1 MSGPGRQLGWWRA
14 WEDQNKKR
22 WRIME
27 RQKRRRMLTA
37 PRHSRGVI
45 ARCLDSSVVSGLYHA
60 RIFPCS
66 YSTCVCVCKALCAC
80 VCVHCSHRQT
90 HGSLRSGEYYRGVD
104 HRGTRPIAN
113 RQAPLI
119 NPFHTDASPLRLCL
133 SLSVNLSFFLPLPLN
148 VCLSRLA

>member
-1 MSGPGRQLGWWRA
+1 
-14 WEDQNKKR
+14 
-22 WRIME
+22 ME

-37 PRHSRGVI
+37 QRHSRGVI
-45 ARCLDSSVVSGLYHA
+45 ARCLDSSVVSGLYRA
-60 RIFPCS
+60 RICPCL
-66 YSTCVCVCKALCAC
+66 YSVCVCVCKALCAC

-133 SLSVNLSFFLPLPLN
+133 SLSVNLSLFFYLFHLTSACR
-148 VCLSRLA
+148 VSLSPHDLVSFSWKKSIRWWNIH